1 MNDWAQAIRI
11 SGSLDDRRDRTHV
24 PAPLAR
30 VDEALSRPGSVPNVA
45 TPTDLR
51 ERILRRIADE
61 PPQPLAGPWAWKP
74 LALAAALVAIAS
86 VTAYTLI
93 PSPPSIATP
102 GPIAIDT
109 PAPLDLDASY
119 LTQLPSK
126 AEPLALGMGDPL
138 LDEAR
143 FMGEDTKR
151 AAQVLLAR
159 LPTRLSR

>member
-24 PAPLAR
+24 PAPQAR

-45 TPTDLR
+45 VPNDLR

-61 PPQPLAGPWAWKP
+61 PPQPLAAPWAWRP
-74 LALAAALVAIAS
+74 LTLAAALVAIAS

-93 PSPPSIATP
+93 PSPPAAVTP
-102 GPIAIDT
+102 GPVAT
-109 PAPLDLDASY
+109 LDLDASY
-119 LTQLPSK
+119 LTQLPAK
-126 AEPLALGMGDPL
+126 AEPIALGMGDPL

-143 FMGEDTKR
+143 LMGEDTKR

-159 LPTRLSR
+159 LPSRLSR

>member
-1 MNDWAQAIRI
+1 MNDWAQAIRV

-45 TPTDLR
+45 APADLR
-51 ERILRRIADE
+51 ERILSRLAEE

-74 LALAAALVAIAS
+74 LALAAALVAVAS
-86 VTAYTLI
+86 VTAYMLI
-93 PSPPSIATP
+93 PSPPATITP
-102 GPIAIDT
+102 GPVAIAT
-109 PAPLDLDASY
+109 LDLDASY
-119 LTQLPSK
+119 LTQLPAK
-126 AEPLALGMGDPL
+126 AEPIALGMGDPL

-143 FMGEDTKR
+143 LMGEDTKH

>member
-11 SGSLDDRRDRTHV
+11 SDSLDDRRDRTHV
-24 PAPLAR
+24 PAPQAR

-45 TPTDLR
+45 VPNDLR

-61 PPQPLAGPWAWKP
+61 PPQPLAAPWAWRP

-86 VTAYTLI
+86 ITAYMLI
-93 PSPPSIATP
+93 PAPPTTITP
-102 GPIAIDT
+102 GPVAI
-109 PAPLDLDASY
+109 APLDLDASY
-119 LTQLPSK
+119 LTQLPAK
-126 AEPLALGMGDPL
+126 AEPIALGMGDPL

-143 FMGEDTKR
+143 LMGEDTKR

-159 LPTRLSR
+159 LPSRLSR